1 MTCFNYQFLLVKD
14 RYYINNK
21 VEHYYIHMELFF
33 FLIIV
38 DYIYYEQPRWQRNME
53 KCYLL
58 CIEESISVD
67 YSIKI

>member
-1 MTCFNYQFLLVKD
+1 
-14 RYYINNK
+14 
-21 VEHYYIHMELFF
+21 MELLF